1 MDAGEQVSLNPQPIP
16 PGYVAITAAVAIAVA
31 AALGAWGSFG
41 DNGDF
46 GDYWPVLLIIAV
58 LAAIVF
64 GFVVP
69 RAVGGAWPIARTG
82 LILSV
87 LGLLTVA
94 VFWSGAPPIFAFAG
108 ILLGYFA
115 RRRGETGVASAAVI
129 VGVIAF
135 VADIAIYIGDQAG

>member
-1 MDAGEQVSLNPQPIP
+1 MRPSDQVSLNPQPLP
-16 PGYVAITAAVAIAVA
+16 PRLIAITAAVAVAIA
-31 AALGAWGSFG
+31 AALAAWGSFSG
-41 DNGDF
+41 DGDF

-58 LAAIVF
+58 VAVIVF

-69 RAVGGAWPIARTG
+69 RAVGGAWPAARTG

-108 ILLGYFA
+108 ILLGYLA
-115 RRRGETGVASAAVI
+115 RQRSETGVATAAI
-129 VGVIAF
+129 LVGVLAL
-135 VADIAIYIGDQAG
+135 VADVVIYILDQA